1 MGRAALA
8 TPAYISIAW
17 TLMISYQL
25 FTQTAVS
32 AVTAY
37 IGILSPAI
45 GTWLATHIDTIVFIY
60 AFAWVFVLSSVIP
73 SILLGKGR
81 SVLIQF
87 LVCLALTLIA
97 LTLQDQLTSYATQP
111 IAGVSS
117 LTSLLQNPILATGY
131 LFVPY
136 IFMITLDIRARK
148 KQQGP
153 QQLTP
158 PEPAST
164 TTSTPAPAPN
174 EEPKT
179 EEVEQKRQEE
189 AVATA

>member
-32 AVTAY
+32 AVTTY

-45 GTWLATHIDTIVFIY
+45 GTWLITHIDTIVFVY

-97 LTLQDQLTSYATQP
+97 LTLQDQLTSYANQP
-111 IAGVSS
+111 IAGLSS
-117 LTSLLQNPILATGY
+117 LTSLLQNPILAASY
-131 LFVPY
+131 LLMPY
-136 IFMITLDIRARK
+136 IFMITIDIRARK
-148 KQQGP
+148 KQQKT
-153 QQLTP
+153 QQLTHSEAVPTPNSTPTP
-158 PEPAST
+158 PEKPEA
-164 TTSTPAPAPN
+164 
-174 EEPKT
+174 EKET
-179 EEVEQKRQEE
+179 EEKTQEE
-189 AVATA
+189 TILAT

>member
-32 AVTAY
+32 AVTTY

-45 GTWLATHIDTIVFIY
+45 GTWLITHIDTIVFVY

-111 IAGVSS
+111 IAGLSS
-117 LTSLLQNPILATGY
+117 LTSLLQNPILAASY
-131 LFVPY
+131 LLMPY
-136 IFMITLDIRARK
+136 IFMITIDIRARK
-148 KQQGP
+148 KQQKT
-153 QQLTP
+153 QQLTHSEAVPTPNSTPTP
-158 PEPAST
+158 PEKPEA
-164 TTSTPAPAPN
+164 
-174 EEPKT
+174 EKET
-179 EEVEQKRQEE
+179 EEKTQEE
-189 AVATA
+189 TILAT

>member
-25 FTQTAVS
+25 FAQTAVS
-32 AVTAY
+32 AVTTY
-37 IGILSPAI
+37 VGILSPAI
-45 GTWLATHIDTIVFIY
+45 GTWLITHIDTIVFIY

-111 IAGVSS
+111 IAGLSS
-117 LTSLLQNPILATGY
+117 ITSLLQNPIFATGY
-131 LFVPY
+131 LFMPY
-136 IFMITLDIRARK
+136 VFMITLDIRARR
-148 KQQGP
+148 KQRL
-153 QQLTP
+153 QLTP
-158 PEPAST
+158 PEPTST

-174 EEPKT
+174 EEPKS
-179 EEVEQKRQEE
+179 EEVAQKRQEE
-189 AVATA
+189 TVAAA